1 MEENRAYFR
10 DLVTMHKDDWAHE
23 YRYWQRMGKG

>member
-1 MEENRAYFR
+1 MEESRGYFR

-23 YRYWQRMGKG
+23 YKYWQRMGKG